1 MLKIRQNFKKI
12 LTLPFLIIIYFYK
25 LFISPLLAPR
35 CRFVPS
41 CSEYGEEAMKK
52 HGPIKGSYLTA
63 KRILKCNPLGKSGYD
78 PVP

>member
-1 MLKIRQNFKKI
+1 M
-12 LTLPFLIIIYFYK
+12 
-25 LFISPLLAPR
+25 LAPR

-41 CSEYGEEAMKK
+41 CSEYGEEAIKK

-63 KRILKCNPLGKSGYD
+63 KRIFKCNPFGKSGHD